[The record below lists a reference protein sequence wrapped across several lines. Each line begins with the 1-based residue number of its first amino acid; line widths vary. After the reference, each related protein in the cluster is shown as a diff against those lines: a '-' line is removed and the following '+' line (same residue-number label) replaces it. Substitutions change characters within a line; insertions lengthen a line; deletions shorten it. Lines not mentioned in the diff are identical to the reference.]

1 MKKSYI
7 VIGVII
13 VIVIGIFMWFKG
25 SYNQMVT
32 RSENVSS
39 QWSNV
44 ENQYQR
50 RLDLI
55 PNLVNT
61 VKGYAEHE
69 QNTLTQVVEARA
81 KATQMRVNFDQL
93 DEQTIQK
100 FNNMQGELSSALSRL
115 MAISEQYPDL
125 KANEN
130 FRDLQAQLEGTEN
143 RIATARR
150 DYNEAVK
157 EYNLKI
163 KRFPHCQLTINII
176 PIIVAESTDTN
187 APAIIAGKPKRVISS
202 LFSGANTPIPP
213 SKIPIDEI
221 LAKPHKI

>member
-61 VKGYAEHE
+61 VKGYASHE
-69 QNTLTQVVEARA
+69 ENTLTEVVNARA
-81 KATQMRVNFDQL
+81 KATQTQINFEQL
-93 DEQTIQK
+93 DEASMQRLNRT
-100 FNNMQGELSSALSRL
+100 QGELSSALSRL
-115 MAISEQYPDL
+115 MAISESYPDL
-125 KANEN
+125 KANQN
-130 FRDLQAQLEGTEN
+130 FLELQAQLEGTEN
-143 RIATARR
+143 RIAVERR
-150 DYNEAVK
+150 KFNDTVRTYNA
-157 EYNLKI
+157 YI
-163 KRFPHCQLTINII
+163 RQFPKN
-176 PIIVAESTDTN
+176 
-187 APAIIAGKPKRVISS
+187 IIAGMFGFTPKPY
-202 LFSGANTPIPP
+202 FEANAGAENAP
-213 SKIPIDEI
+213 KVEF
-221 LAKPHKI
+221 

>member
-130 FRDLQAQLEGTEN
+130 FRDLQAQLDGTEN
-143 RIATARR
+143 RIDNYPLRLPLCKG
-150 DYNEAVK
+150 ELEEVV
-157 EYNLKI
+157 EKI
-163 KRFPHCQLTINII
+163 KI
-176 PIIVAESTDTN
+176 
-187 APAIIAGKPKRVISS
+187 KKRWPRATGI
-202 LFSGANTPIPP
+202 
-213 SKIPIDEI
+213 
-221 LAKPHKI
+221 

>member
-143 RIATARR
+143 RIAVERR
-150 DYNEAVK
+150 KFNEEVKGYNA
-157 EYNLKI
+157 YIRL
-163 KRFPHCQLTINII
+163 FPKN
-176 PIIVAESTDTN
+176 
-187 APAIIAGKPKRVISS
+187 IIAGMFGFLPKPY
-202 LFSGANTPIPP
+202 FEATAGAEKAPEV
-213 SKIPIDEI
+213 KF
-221 LAKPHKI
+221 

>member
-81 KATQMRVNFDQL
+81 KATQMQVNFDQL
-93 DEQTIQK
+93 DEQTIRK

-115 MAISEQYPDL
+115 LAISEQYPDL

-143 RIATARR
+143 RIAVERR
-150 DYNEAVK
+150 KFNEEVKDYNAYIRSVPK
-157 EYNLKI
+157 N
-163 KRFPHCQLTINII
+163 
-176 PIIVAESTDTN
+176 
-187 APAIIAGKPKRVISS
+187 IIAGMFGFTPKPY
-202 LFSGANTPIPP
+202 FEATAGAEKAPEV
-213 SKIPIDEI
+213 KF
-221 LAKPHKI
+221 